1 MRSGVSPPKLSL
13 TRPRLK
19 RQTIRRTAPATTKD
33 KTMDLASVS
42 NFKVNEQIQDFGPGD
57 RVRVSAKVVEGDRER
72 IQIFE
77 GDVIKIRNAGPAST
91 FTVRKIA
98 SGIGVE
104 RTFQR
109 HSPRVDKVEVV
120 RHGKVRRAR
129 LYYLR
134 ELRGRA
140 ARIKEKARVR

>member
-1 MRSGVSPPKLSL
+1 
-13 TRPRLK
+13 
-19 RQTIRRTAPATTKD
+19 
-33 KTMDLASVS
+33 MDLASVS
-42 NFKVNEQIQDFGPGD
+42 NFKVNENIQEFGPGD

-72 IQIFE
+72 IQVFE
-77 GDVIKIRNAGPAST
+77 GDVIRIRNAGPAST

-134 ELRGRA
+134 NLRGRA

>member
-1 MRSGVSPPKLSL
+1 MN
-13 TRPRLK
+13 
-19 RQTIRRTAPATTKD
+19 
-33 KTMDLASVS
+33 LADVS
-42 NFKVNEQIQDFGPGD
+42 NFQVNEQIQEFGPGD

-72 IQIFE
+72 IQVFE
-77 GDVIKIRNAGPAST
+77 GDVIRIRNAGPAST

-98 SGIGVE
+98 SGVGVE

-134 ELRGRA
+134 ALQGRA

>member
-1 MRSGVSPPKLSL
+1 MDVS
-13 TRPRLK
+13 T
-19 RQTIRRTAPATTKD
+19 
-33 KTMDLASVS
+33 VS
-42 NFKVNEQIQDFGPGD
+42 NAQVNPNIASFGPGD

-72 IQIFE
+72 IQVFE
-77 GDVIKIRNAGPAST
+77 GDVIRIRNGGPAST

-104 RTFQR
+104 RTFLR
-109 HSPRVDKVEVV
+109 HSPRIEKVEVV
-120 RHGKVRRAR
+120 RQGKVRRAR

-134 ELRGRA
+134 ALRGRA

>member
-1 MRSGVSPPKLSL
+1 MDASTLSNAKEN
-13 TRPRLK
+13 PN
-19 RQTIRRTAPATTKD
+19 I
-33 KTMDLASVS
+33 S
-42 NFKVNEQIQDFGPGD
+42 DFGPGD

-72 IQIFE
+72 IQVFE
-77 GDVIKIRNAGPAST
+77 GDVIRVRKGGPAST

-109 HSPRVDKVEVV
+109 HSPRIDKVEVV
-120 RHGKVRRAR
+120 RKGNVRRAR
-129 LYYLR
+129 LYFLR
-134 ELRGRA
+134 GLQGRA

>member
-1 MRSGVSPPKLSL
+1 
-13 TRPRLK
+13 
-19 RQTIRRTAPATTKD
+19 
-33 KTMDLASVS
+33 MDLASVS
-42 NFKVNEQIQDFGPGD
+42 NFKVNENIQEFGPGD

-72 IQIFE
+72 IQVFE
-77 GDVIKIRNAGPAST
+77 GDVIKMRNAGPAST

-98 SGIGVE
+98 SGVGVE

-109 HSPRVDKVEVV
+109 HSPRVEKVEVV

-134 ELRGRA
+134 ALQGRA

>member
-1 MRSGVSPPKLSL
+1 MDVSSL
-13 TRPRLK
+13 
-19 RQTIRRTAPATTKD
+19 
-33 KTMDLASVS
+33 S
-42 NFKVNEQIQDFGPGD
+42 NFQVNEQIQEFNPGD

-72 IQIFE
+72 IQVFE
-77 GDVIKIRNAGPAST
+77 GDVIKMRNAGPAST

-98 SGIGVE
+98 SGVGVE

-109 HSPRVDKVEVV
+109 HSPRVEKVEVV

-134 ELRGRA
+134 ALQGRA

>member
-1 MRSGVSPPKLSL
+1 MDVSTLSNAKEN
-13 TRPRLK
+13 PN
-19 RQTIRRTAPATTKD
+19 I
-33 KTMDLASVS
+33 
-42 NFKVNEQIQDFGPGD
+42 EDFAAGD

-72 IQIFE
+72 IQVFE
-77 GDVIKIRNAGPAST
+77 GDVIRVRNAGPAST

-98 SGIGVE
+98 SGVGVE

-140 ARIKEKARVR
+140 ARIKEKARSTAR

>member
-1 MRSGVSPPKLSL
+1 MDVS
-13 TRPRLK
+13 T
-19 RQTIRRTAPATTKD
+19 
-33 KTMDLASVS
+33 VS
-42 NFKVNEQIQDFGPGD
+42 NFKVNEAIQDFGPGD

-72 IQIFE
+72 IQVFE
-77 GDVIKIRNAGPAST
+77 GDVIRIRNAGPAST
-91 FTVRKIA
+91 FTVRKIS

-109 HSPRVDKVEVV
+109 HSPRLEKLEVV
-120 RHGKVRRAR
+120 RHGKVRRSR

-134 ELRGRA
+134 ALRGRA

>member
-1 MRSGVSPPKLSL
+1 
-13 TRPRLK
+13 
-19 RQTIRRTAPATTKD
+19 
-33 KTMDLASVS
+33 MDLASVS
-42 NFKVNEQIQDFGPGD
+42 NFKVNEAIQDFGPGD

-72 IQIFE
+72 IQVFE
-77 GDVIKIRNAGPAST
+77 GDVIRIRNAGPAST

-120 RHGKVRRAR
+120 RRGKVRRAR

-140 ARIKEKARVR
+140 ARIKEKARGAR